1 MSKKIDAIN
10 REINQARRAGDREK
24 MRQLLIKRTDVVS
37 TARSKSD
44 NSRFKRASELPS
56 PAPAKHLLREFG
68 QSDRE
73 TIENSNR
80 DPAVTQ
86 VLRLMNGFVD
96 STIGNDPNSVMTRNT
111 LMADN
116 ETEAIEA
123 VFLTMLSRKPTSA
136 EKKVWIKDFKRDPRN
151 AYTDLVWTL
160 INSNEFIF
168 VK

>member
-1 MSKKIDAIN
+1 M
-10 REINQARRAGDREK
+10 
-24 MRQLLIKRTDVVS
+24 IKRTDIVS
-37 TARSKSD
+37 ASRSKGGQY
-44 NSRFKRASELPS
+44 KRASELPS

-73 TIENSNR
+73 TIENANT

-96 STIGNDPNSVMTRNT
+96 SQIGKDPNSVLTRNV
-111 LMADN
+111 LMADDEN
-116 ETEAIEA
+116 EAIEA
-123 VFLTMLSRKPTSA
+123 IYLTMLSRQPTKS
-136 EKKVWIKDFKRDPRN
+136 EKRIWRKDFAKDSKT

-168 VK
+168 VR